1 MSLFFTFSQYR
12 ITKLT
17 LIIVIFLRMNIIS
30 IKAIESE
37 TFDLLFF
44 VGLFCVYAHVRVCVW
59 GPTHVGTR
67 AHTCQ
72 VFNGRGIYIA
82 FTYYCVM
89 FLYRYMYLKI
99 I

>member
-1 MSLFFTFSQYR
+1 MFIIKALMSLFFTFSQYR

-44 VGLFCVYAHVRVCVW
+44 VGLFCLYAHVRVCVW
-59 GPTHVGTR
+59 GEPVNPVALGPE
-67 AHTCQ
+67 
-72 VFNGRGIYIA
+72 GGSRGGVVNHLREVL
-82 FTYYCVM
+82 CP
-89 FLYRYMYLKI
+89 L
-99 I
+99 

>member
-59 GPTHVGTR
+59 GDPHTWAHAPTR
-67 AHTCQ
+67 AK
-72 VFNGRGIYIA
+72 YLMAEA
-82 FTYYCVM
+82 F
-89 FLYRYMYLKI
+89 I
-99 I
+99 